1 MKRRFL
7 SLRTISGQY
16 LRLAFARQRV
26 DGDLR
31 APLVPVA
38 AQRPNISGGCAA
50 WWNQWRPE
58 VAIHPGVLFA
68 AAVCMIVGARTA
80 HAQTPGVH
88 YVEPAKPY
96 GVSPFLKTT
105 RKETVSAQG
114 TLQIPLITWAADGV
128 TVSANG
134 GLEANPNSPLARALR
149 RPVKLEVI
157 DDFDQQVQN
166 YVSGKSP
173 FLRGTAD
180 MIALVAQALKN
191 VDPGLEPVVVLQLS
205 TSTGADGFVAKDI
218 TSLADLKGK
227 KIVTQINGPH
237 LSLIGNMLKDA
248 GLQPGDVQI
257 KFVKQITA
265 DPGYKPGAPAEDP
278 ANAFRKD
285 ASLTGAACI
294 SPDILALTAGGTTG
308 TGLEGTVKGARPIF
322 TTKTASSIIFD
333 TYAVRRDFLGAYPE
347 TVEAFREAHLRQ
359 QEMFMDEL
367 ANIKKGHD
375 ADKKRVANFKTLC
388 KPLAKIFNQDENA
401 VSDYIIWVGS
411 DSQLA
416 GRVGNARFFDD
427 ASPVGF
433 RATTARIQEFF
444 QGLGLIES
452 PTIIAYNRPKVVEL
466 SEGGESAAA
475 ARPTPAPT
483 AAKPVF
489 ATTQAVRKAAE
500 SAGANVMYRYTFKFP
515 AQVSQIKWQDYPE
528 VFSKINE
535 TVSRYGG
542 AVVQLRGNADNFFY
556 NFVQAKQAQGQ
567 TTYQRRVAGTDKF
580 ETLPLPKSEELLSD
594 ANKLSYSRAFAVKKA
609 YAEYVRENL
618 HLSPDEVDLSRFDVK
633 GMGIGDP
640 VTKNPQTPEQRA
652 ENMRGE
658 MVIIA
663 AESELPAE
671 IGADDLK

>member
-1 MKRRFL
+1 MMKRSNL
-7 SLRTISGQY
+7 SPHL
-16 LRLAFARQRV
+16 LL
-26 DGDLR
+26 
-31 APLVPVA
+31 
-38 AQRPNISGGCAA
+38 
-50 WWNQWRPE
+50 
-58 VAIHPGVLFA
+58 A
-68 AAVCMIVGARTA
+68 AAVSLSLGTA
-80 HAQTPGVH
+80 SVPAQTSGGVH

-96 GVSPFLKTT
+96 GASPFLKTT
-105 RKETVSAQG
+105 RKGIVSAQG
-114 TLQIPLITWAADGV
+114 TLQVPLITWAADGV

-134 GLEANPNSPLARALR
+134 GLEPNPNSPLARALG

-166 YVSGKSP
+166 YVSGRSP

-205 TSTGADGFVAKDI
+205 TSTGADGFVAKNI
-218 TSLADLKGK
+218 STLSDLKGK
-227 KIVTQINGPH
+227 TLVTQINGPH

-257 KFVKQITA
+257 RFVKQITA
-265 DPGYKPGAPAEDP
+265 DPAYQPNTPAEDP

-285 ASLTGAACI
+285 PSLTGAACI
-294 SPDILALTAGGTTG
+294 SPDILALTAGGTVG

-333 TYAVRRDFLGAYPE
+333 TYAVRKDFLAEHAG

-359 QEMFMDEL
+359 QETFMDEL
-367 ANIKKGHD
+367 ANIKKGRE
-375 ADKKRVANFKTLC
+375 ADKKRVANFKALC
-388 KPLAKIFNQDENA
+388 KPLARIFNQDENA

-416 GRVGNARFFDD
+416 GRAGNARFFDD

-452 PTIIAYNRPKVVEL
+452 PMTIAYNRPAPTARTAA
-466 SEGGESAAA
+466 GEPAVA
-475 ARPTPAPT
+475 ARPTPPPVT
-483 AAKPVF
+483 AKPAF
-489 ATTQAVRKAAE
+489 ASTQAVRKAAE
-500 SAGANVMYRYTFKFP
+500 SANANVMYRYTFKFP
-515 AQVSQIKWQDYPE
+515 AQVSEIKWSDYPD

-542 AVVQLRGNADNFFY
+542 AVVQLRGHADNFFY

-567 TTYQRRVAGTDKF
+567 TTYQRRIAGTDKF
-580 ETLPLPKSEELLSD
+580 ETLPLPKPEELLND
-594 ANKLSYSRAFAVKKA
+594 ANALSYSRAFAVKRA
-609 YAEYVRENL
+609 YAAYVRENL

-633 GMGIGDP
+633 GMGIADP
-640 VTKNPQTPEQRA
+640 VMKNPQTPEQRA

-663 AESELPAE
+663 AESEIPAE

>member
-1 MKRRFL
+1 MKRHL
-7 SLRTISGQY
+7 L
-16 LRLAFARQRV
+16 
-26 DGDLR
+26 
-31 APLVPVA
+31 
-38 AQRPNISGGCAA
+38 
-50 WWNQWRPE
+50 
-58 VAIHPGVLFA
+58 A
-68 AAVCMIVGARTA
+68 AAVYSCFGLISVS
-80 HAQTPGVH
+80 AQTPAAVH

-96 GVSPFLKTT
+96 GASPFLKTT
-105 RKETVSAQG
+105 HKGAVNAQG

-134 GLEANPNSPLARALR
+134 GLEPNPNSPLARALG

-166 YVSGKSP
+166 YVAGKSP

-191 VDPGLEPVVVLQLS
+191 VDPGLEPVVVMQLS
-205 TSTGADGFVAKDI
+205 TSTGADGFIAKDLS
-218 TSLADLKGK
+218 SLADLKGK
-227 KIVTQINGPH
+227 KLVTQINGPH

-265 DPGYKPGAPAEDP
+265 DPSYKPGAPAEDP

-285 ASLTGAACI
+285 PSLTGAACI

-333 TYAVRRDFLGAYPE
+333 TYAVRRDFLGEHPD

-359 QEMFMDEL
+359 QEFFLDEL
-367 ANIKKGHD
+367 ANIKKGRD
-375 ADKKRVANFKTLC
+375 ADKKRVAAFKTLC

-401 VSDYIIWVGS
+401 VSDYIIWVGN

-416 GRVGNARFFDD
+416 GRAGNAKFFDD

-444 QGLGLIES
+444 VGLGLIES
-452 PTIIAYNRPKVVEL
+452 PVTIAYNRPTLAERTGPGDV
-466 SEGGESAAA
+466 AA
-475 ARPTPAPT
+475 ARPTPAPVIT
-483 AAKPVF
+483 KPAF
-489 ATTQAVRKAAE
+489 ASTQAVRKAAD

-515 AQVSQIKWQDYPE
+515 AQVSEIKWSDYPD
-528 VFSKINE
+528 VFAKINE

-556 NFVQAKQAQGQ
+556 NFVEAKQAQGQ
-567 TTYQRRVAGTDKF
+567 TTYQRRIAGTNKF
-580 ETLPLPKSEELLSD
+580 ETLPLPKPEELLND
-594 ANKLSYSRAFAVKKA
+594 ANALSYSRAFAVKRA
-609 YAEYVRENL
+609 YAAYVRENL
-618 HLSPDEVDLSRFDVK
+618 HLGPDEVDLSRFDVK
-633 GMGIGDP
+633 GMGLGNP
-640 VTKNPQTPEQRA
+640 VVKNPQTPEQRA

-663 AESELPAE
+663 AESEIPAE

>member
-1 MKRRFL
+1 MKRSFL
-7 SLRTISGQY
+7 
-16 LRLAFARQRV
+16 
-26 DGDLR
+26 
-31 APLVPVA
+31 
-38 AQRPNISGGCAA
+38 
-50 WWNQWRPE
+50 
-58 VAIHPGVLFA
+58 A
-68 AAVCMIVGARTA
+68 AAIYSCLGLASA
-80 HAQTPGVH
+80 LAQTPAGVH

-96 GVSPFLKTT
+96 GASPFLKTT
-105 RKETVSAQG
+105 RKGAVSAQG

-134 GLEANPNSPLARALR
+134 GLEPNPNSPLARALG

-218 TSLADLKGK
+218 SSLADLKGK
-227 KIVTQINGPH
+227 KLVTQINGPH

-265 DPGYKPGAPAEDP
+265 DPGYKPTAPAEDP
-278 ANAFRKD
+278 ANAFRRD
-285 ASLTGAACI
+285 PSLTGAACI

-333 TYAVRRDFLGAYPE
+333 TYAVRRDFLGEHPE
-347 TVEAFREAHLRQ
+347 LVEAFREAHLRQ

-367 ANIKKGHD
+367 ANIKKGRD

-416 GRVGNARFFDD
+416 GRAGNARFFDD

-433 RATTARIQEFF
+433 RATTTRIQEFF
-444 QGLGLIES
+444 QGLGLIDS
-452 PTIIAYNRPKVVEL
+452 PMIIAYNRPALAER
-466 SEGGESAAA
+466 STAGETVAK
-475 ARPTPAPT
+475 PTPPPT
-483 AAKPVF
+483 VVKPAF
-489 ATTQAVRKAAE
+489 ASTQAVRKAAD

-515 AQVSQIKWQDYPE
+515 AQVSEIKWSDYPD

-580 ETLPLPKSEELLSD
+580 ETLPLPKPEELLND
-594 ANKLSYSRAFAVKKA
+594 ANALSYSRAFAVKRA
-609 YAEYVRENL
+609 YAAYVRENL

-633 GMGIGDP
+633 GMGLGNP
-640 VTKNPQTPEQRA
+640 VVKNPQTPEQRA

-663 AESELPAE
+663 AESEIPAE

>member
-1 MKRRFL
+1 MQRHFL
-7 SLRTISGQY
+7 SS
-16 LRLAFARQRV
+16 
-26 DGDLR
+26 
-31 APLVPVA
+31 
-38 AQRPNISGGCAA
+38 RPI
-50 WWNQWRPE
+50 
-58 VAIHPGVLFA
+58 LA
-68 AAVCMIVGARTA
+68 AAIFLGLGAAPAPGQTTA
-80 HAQTPGVH
+80 GVH

-96 GVSPFLKTT
+96 GASPFLQTT
-105 RKETVSAQG
+105 RKGAVNLQG

-134 GLEANPNSPLARALR
+134 GLEPNPNSPLARALR

-191 VDPGLEPVVVLQLS
+191 VDPDLEPVVVLQLS
-205 TSTGADGFVAKDI
+205 TSTGADGFVAKDLA
-218 TSLADLKGK
+218 SVADLKGK
-227 KIVTQINGPH
+227 ALVTQINGPH

-265 DPGYKPGAPAEDP
+265 APDYNPKTPAEDP
-278 ANAFRKD
+278 ANAFRRD
-285 ASLTGAACI
+285 PSLTGATCI
-294 SPDILALTAGGTTG
+294 SPDILALTAGGAVG

-333 TYAVRRDFLGAYPE
+333 TYAVRRDFLGAHPDL
-347 TVEAFREAHLRQ
+347 VEAFREAHLRQ
-359 QEMFMDEL
+359 QEFFLDEL
-367 ANIKKGHD
+367 ANVKKGRE
-375 ADKKRVANFKTLC
+375 ADRKRVNNFKALC

-401 VSDYIIWVGS
+401 VNDYIIWLGS

-416 GRVGNARFFDD
+416 GRAGNARFFDD
-427 ASPVGF
+427 ANPVGF

-444 QGLGLIES
+444 MGLGLIES
-452 PTIIAYNRPKVVEL
+452 PMTIAYNRPALAERPAA
-466 SEGGESAAA
+466 GNAPAAA
-475 ARPTPAPT
+475 PTPVPVAR
-483 AAKPVF
+483 PVF
-489 ATTQAVRKAAE
+489 ASTQAVRKAAE

-515 AQVSQIKWQDYPE
+515 AQVSEIKWSDYPD

-542 AVVQLRGNADNFFY
+542 AVVQLRGHADNFFY
-556 NFVQAKQAQGQ
+556 NFVMAKQAQGQ
-567 TTYQRRVAGTDKF
+567 TTYQRRIAGTDKF
-580 ETLPLPKSEELLSD
+580 ETLPLPKPEEILND
-594 ANKLSYSRAFAVKKA
+594 ANALSYSRAFAVKRA
-609 YAEYVRENL
+609 YAAYLREHL
-618 HLSPDEVDLSRFDVK
+618 QLSPEEVDLSRFDVK
-633 GMGIGDP
+633 GMGLADP
-640 VTKNPQTPEQRA
+640 VIKNPQTPEQRA

-663 AESELPAE
+663 AESEIPAE

>member
-1 MKRRFL
+1 MKRSIL
-7 SLRTISGQY
+7 
-16 LRLAFARQRV
+16 
-26 DGDLR
+26 
-31 APLVPVA
+31 
-38 AQRPNISGGCAA
+38 
-50 WWNQWRPE
+50 
-58 VAIHPGVLFA
+58 A
-68 AAVCMIVGARTA
+68 AAAICSGLGLASA
-80 HAQTPGVH
+80 CAQTTAGVH

-96 GVSPFLKTT
+96 GASPFLKTT
-105 RKETVSAQG
+105 HKGAVSAQG
-114 TLQIPLITWAADGV
+114 TLEIPLITWAADGV

-134 GLEANPNSPLARALR
+134 GLDANPNSPLARALG

-166 YVSGKSP
+166 YVAGKSA

-191 VDPGLEPVVVLQLS
+191 VDPNLEPVVVLQLS
-205 TSTGADGFVAKDI
+205 TSTGADGFVAKNLS
-218 TSLADLKGK
+218 TLADLKGK
-227 KIVTQINGPH
+227 TLVTQINGPH

-265 DPGYKPGAPAEDP
+265 DPGYKANAPAEDP

-285 ASLTGAACI
+285 PSLTGAACI

-333 TYAVRRDFLGAYPE
+333 TYAVRRDFLGAHPE
-347 TVEAFREAHLRQ
+347 LVEAFRETHLRQ

-367 ANIKKGHD
+367 ANIKKGRD

-388 KPLAKIFNQDENA
+388 RPLAKIFNQDENA

-411 DSQLA
+411 DLQLA
-416 GRVGNARFFDD
+416 GRAGNAKFFDD

-433 RATTARIQEFF
+433 RATTTRIQEFF

-452 PTIIAYNRPKVVEL
+452 PTTIAYNRPALAER
-466 SEGGESAAA
+466 SAAGETVA
-475 ARPTPAPT
+475 KPTPAPS
-483 AAKPVF
+483 AAKPAF
-489 ATTQAVRKAAE
+489 ASTQAVRKAAD

-515 AQVSQIKWQDYPE
+515 AQVSEIKWQDYPD

-567 TTYQRRVAGTDKF
+567 TTYQRRIAGTDKF
-580 ETLPLPKSEELLSD
+580 ETLPLPKPEELLND

-618 HLSPDEVDLSRFDVK
+618 HLGPDEVDLSRFDVK
-633 GMGIGDP
+633 GMGITDP

-652 ENMRGE
+652 GNMRGE

>member
-1 MKRRFL
+1 
-7 SLRTISGQY
+7 
-16 LRLAFARQRV
+16 
-26 DGDLR
+26 
-31 APLVPVA
+31 
-38 AQRPNISGGCAA
+38 
-50 WWNQWRPE
+50 
-58 VAIHPGVLFA
+58 
-68 AAVCMIVGARTA
+68 MIAGARSA
-80 HAQTPGVH
+80 LAQTPAGVH

-96 GVSPFLKTT
+96 GASPFLKTT
-105 RKETVSAQG
+105 RKGAVSAQG

-134 GLEANPNSPLARALR
+134 GLEPNPNSPLARALG
-149 RPVKLEVI
+149 RPVRLEVI

-166 YVSGKSP
+166 YVAGKSP

-191 VDPGLEPVVVLQLS
+191 VDPNLEPVVVLQLS
-205 TSTGADGFVAKDI
+205 TSTGADGFVAKNLS
-218 TSLADLKGK
+218 SLADLKGK
-227 KIVTQINGPH
+227 TLVTQINGPH

-265 DPGYKPGAPAEDP
+265 DPGYKPTSPAEDP
-278 ANAFRKD
+278 ANAFRRD
-285 ASLTGAACI
+285 LSLTGAACI

-333 TYAVRRDFLGAYPE
+333 TYAVRRDFLGEHPE
-347 TVEAFREAHLRQ
+347 LVEAFREAHLRQ

-367 ANIKKGHD
+367 ANIKKGRD

-416 GRVGNARFFDD
+416 GRAGNAKFFDD

-433 RATTARIQEFF
+433 RATTARIREFF

-452 PTIIAYNRPKVVEL
+452 PTTIAYNRPALAEH
-466 SEGGESAAA
+466 SAAGETTA
-475 ARPTPAPT
+475 KPAPAPT
-483 AAKPVF
+483 AAKPAF
-489 ATTQAVRKAAE
+489 ASTQAVRKAAD

-515 AQVSQIKWQDYPE
+515 AQVSEIKWSDYPE
-528 VFSKINE
+528 VFGKINE

-556 NFVQAKQAQGQ
+556 NFVQTKQAQGQ
-567 TTYQRRVAGTDKF
+567 TTYQRRIAGTDKF
-580 ETLPLPKSEELLSD
+580 ETLPLPKPEELLND
-594 ANKLSYSRAFAVKKA
+594 ANALSYSRAFAVKRA
-609 YAEYVRENL
+609 YAAYVRENL

-633 GMGIGDP
+633 GMGLGNP
-640 VTKNPQTPEQRA
+640 VVKNPQTPEQRA

-663 AESELPAE
+663 AESEIPAE

>member
-1 MKRRFL
+1 MKRSFL
-7 SLRTISGQY
+7 
-16 LRLAFARQRV
+16 
-26 DGDLR
+26 
-31 APLVPVA
+31 
-38 AQRPNISGGCAA
+38 
-50 WWNQWRPE
+50 
-58 VAIHPGVLFA
+58 A
-68 AAVCMIVGARTA
+68 AAVCSCLGLASA
-80 HAQTPGVH
+80 LAQTPAGVH

-96 GVSPFLKTT
+96 GASPFLKTT
-105 RKETVSAQG
+105 RKGAVSTQG

-134 GLEANPNSPLARALR
+134 GLEPNPNSPLARALG

-166 YVSGKSP
+166 YVAGKSP

-191 VDPGLEPVVVLQLS
+191 VDPGLEPVVVMQLS

-218 TSLADLKGK
+218 SSLADLKGK
-227 KIVTQINGPH
+227 KLVTQINGPH

-265 DPGYKPGAPAEDP
+265 DPGYNVKSPAEDP
-278 ANAFRKD
+278 ANAFRRD
-285 ASLTGAACI
+285 PSLTGAACI

-333 TYAVRRDFLGAYPE
+333 TYAVRRDFLGEHPE
-347 TVEAFREAHLRQ
+347 LVEAFREAHLRQ

-367 ANIKKGHD
+367 ANIKKGRD
-375 ADKKRVANFKTLC
+375 ADKKRVASFKTLC

-416 GRVGNARFFDD
+416 GRAGNAKFFDD

-433 RATTARIQEFF
+433 RATTTRIQEFF
-444 QGLGLIES
+444 VGLGLIES
-452 PTIIAYNRPKVVEL
+452 PMTIAYNRPALAERVGPGDV
-466 SEGGESAAA
+466 AAA
-475 ARPTPAPT
+475 KPTPAP
-483 AAKPVF
+483 AIAKPAF
-489 ATTQAVRKAAE
+489 ASTQAVRKAAD
-500 SAGANVMYRYTFKFP
+500 SANANVMYRYTFKFP
-515 AQVSQIKWQDYPE
+515 AQVSEIKWSDYPD

-542 AVVQLRGNADNFFY
+542 AVVQLRGHADNFFY

-580 ETLPLPKSEELLSD
+580 ETLPLPKPEELLND
-594 ANKLSYSRAFAVKKA
+594 ANALSYSRAFAVKRA
-609 YAEYVRENL
+609 YAAYVRENL

-633 GMGIGDP
+633 GMGLGDP
-640 VTKNPQTPEQRA
+640 IVKNPQTPEQRA

-663 AESELPAE
+663 AESEIPAE

>member
-1 MKRRFL
+1 MKRSSLSPSLFL
-7 SLRTISGQY
+7 
-16 LRLAFARQRV
+16 
-26 DGDLR
+26 
-31 APLVPVA
+31 
-38 AQRPNISGGCAA
+38 
-50 WWNQWRPE
+50 
-58 VAIHPGVLFA
+58 A
-68 AAVCMIVGARTA
+68 AAVCSVLGAVSSP
-80 HAQTPGVH
+80 AQTTAGVH

-96 GVSPFLKTT
+96 GASPFFKTT
-105 RKETVSAQG
+105 HKGAVNLQG
-114 TLQIPLITWAADGV
+114 PLQIPLITWAADGV

-134 GLEANPNSPLARALR
+134 GLEPNPNSPLARALG

-218 TSLADLKGK
+218 TSIADLKGK

-248 GLQPGDVQI
+248 GLQPNDVQI

-265 DPGYKPGAPAEDP
+265 APDYNPKTPAEDP
-278 ANAFRKD
+278 ANALRRD
-285 ASLTGAACI
+285 PSLTGATCI

-308 TGLEGTVKGARPIF
+308 TGLEGTVKGARAIF

-333 TYAVRRDFLGAYPE
+333 TYAVRRDFLGEHPDL
-347 TVEAFREAHLRQ
+347 VDAFREAHLRQ
-359 QEMFMDEL
+359 QEFFLDEL

-375 ADKKRVANFKTLC
+375 ADKKRVASFKALC

-416 GRVGNARFFDD
+416 GRAGNAKFFDD
-427 ASPVGF
+427 ANPVGF

-444 QGLGLIES
+444 VGLGLIES
-452 PTIIAYNRPKVVEL
+452 PTTIAYNRPALAERPAA
-466 SEGGESAAA
+466 GEMSAVAK
-475 ARPTPAPT
+475 PAP
-483 AAKPVF
+483 APSVAKPAF
-489 ATTQAVRKAAE
+489 ASTQAVRKAAE

-515 AQVSQIKWQDYPE
+515 AQVSEIKWQDYPD

-535 TVSRYGG
+535 TVNRYGG
-542 AVVQLRGNADNFFY
+542 AVVQLRGHADNFFY

-567 TTYQRRVAGTDKF
+567 TTYQRRIAGTDKF
-580 ETLPLPKSEELLSD
+580 ETLPLPKPEELLND
-594 ANKLSYSRAFAVKKA
+594 ANALSYSRAFAVKRA
-609 YAEYVRENL
+609 YAAYVREHL
-618 HLSPDEVDLSRFDVK
+618 QLSPDEVDLSRFDVK
-633 GMGIGDP
+633 GMGLADP
-640 VTKNPQTPEQRA
+640 IVKNPQTPEQRA

-663 AESELPAE
+663 AESEIPAE

>member
-1 MKRRFL
+1 MKRHFL
-7 SLRTISGQY
+7 
-16 LRLAFARQRV
+16 
-26 DGDLR
+26 
-31 APLVPVA
+31 
-38 AQRPNISGGCAA
+38 
-50 WWNQWRPE
+50 
-58 VAIHPGVLFA
+58 A
-68 AAVCMIVGARTA
+68 AAVYSCLGLAA
-80 HAQTPGVH
+80 ASAQTPAGVH

-96 GVSPFLKTT
+96 GASPFLKTT
-105 RKETVSAQG
+105 RKGAVSAQG

-134 GLEANPNSPLARALR
+134 GLEPNPNSPLARALG

-191 VDPGLEPVVVLQLS
+191 VDPNLEPVVILQLS
-205 TSTGADGFVAKDI
+205 TSTGADGFVAKNLS
-218 TSLADLKGK
+218 TLADLKGK
-227 KIVTQINGPH
+227 TLVTQINGPH

-265 DPGYKPGAPAEDP
+265 DPGYKTSAPAEDP
-278 ANAFRKD
+278 ANAFRRD
-285 ASLTGAACI
+285 PSLTGAACI

-333 TYAVRRDFLGAYPE
+333 TYAVRRDFLGEYPE
-347 TVEAFREAHLRQ
+347 QVEAFREAHLRQ

-367 ANIKKGHD
+367 ANIKKGRD

-416 GRVGNARFFDD
+416 GRAGNAKFFDD

-433 RATTARIQEFF
+433 RATTTRIQEFF
-444 QGLGLIES
+444 VGLGLIES
-452 PTIIAYNRPKVVEL
+452 PMNIAYNRPALTER
-466 SEGGESAAA
+466 SAAGETA
-475 ARPTPAPT
+475 ATTAKPTPPPT
-483 AAKPVF
+483 VAKPAF
-489 ATTQAVRKAAE
+489 ASTQAVRKAAD

-515 AQVSQIKWQDYPE
+515 AQVSEIKWSDYPD

-567 TTYQRRVAGTDKF
+567 TTYQRRIAGTDKF
-580 ETLPLPKSEELLSD
+580 ETLPLPKPEELLND
-594 ANKLSYSRAFAVKKA
+594 ANALSYSRAFAVKRA
-609 YAEYVRENL
+609 YAAYVRENL
-618 HLSPDEVDLSRFDVK
+618 HLGADEVDLSRFDVK
-633 GMGIGDP
+633 GMGFGNP
-640 VTKNPQTPEQRA
+640 VVKNPQTPEQRA

-663 AESELPAE
+663 AESEIPAE

>member
-1 MKRRFL
+1 MKR
-7 SLRTISGQY
+7 SL
-16 LRLAFARQRV
+16 L
-26 DGDLR
+26 
-31 APLVPVA
+31 
-38 AQRPNISGGCAA
+38 
-50 WWNQWRPE
+50 
-58 VAIHPGVLFA
+58 A
-68 AAVCMIVGARTA
+68 AAVCSCLGLASTS
-80 HAQTPGVH
+80 AQTPAGVR

-96 GVSPFLKTT
+96 GASPFLKTT
-105 RKETVSAQG
+105 RKGVVSAQG
-114 TLQIPLITWAADGV
+114 ALQIPLLTWAADGV

-134 GLEANPNSPLARALR
+134 GLEPNPNSPLARALG

-180 MIALVAQALKN
+180 MIALVAQALKT
-191 VDPGLEPVVVLQLS
+191 VDPNLEPVVVLQLS
-205 TSTGADGFVAKDI
+205 TSTGADGFVAKNLG
-218 TSLADLKGK
+218 TLADLKGK
-227 KIVTQINGPH
+227 TLVTQLNGPH
-237 LSLIGNMLKDA
+237 LSLIGNLLKDA

-265 DPGYKPGAPAEDP
+265 DPGYKPSAPAEDP
-278 ANAFRKD
+278 ANAFRRD
-285 ASLTGAACI
+285 PSLTGAACI

-333 TYAVRRDFLGAYPE
+333 TYAVRRDFLGEHPE
-347 TVEAFREAHLRQ
+347 WVEAFREAHLRQ

-367 ANIKKGHD
+367 ANVKKGRD
-375 ADKKRVANFKTLC
+375 ADKKRVNNFKTLC

-416 GRVGNARFFDD
+416 GRAGNARFFDD

-452 PTIIAYNRPKVVEL
+452 PVTIAYNRPAPGATP
-466 SEGGESAAA
+466 GGFDKGKGVTLE
-475 ARPTPAPT
+475 TP
-483 AAKPVF
+483 KPAF
-489 ATTQAVRKAAE
+489 ASTQAVRKAAD
-500 SAGANVMYRYTFKFP
+500 SAGANIMYRYTFKFP
-515 AQVSQIKWQDYPE
+515 AQVSEIKWSDYPD

-580 ETLPLPKSEELLSD
+580 ETLPLPKPEELLND
-594 ANKLSYSRAFAVKKA
+594 ANALSYSRAFAVKRA
-609 YAEYVRENL
+609 YAAYVRENL
-618 HLSPDEVDLSRFDVK
+618 HLGPDEVDLSRFDVK
-633 GMGIGDP
+633 GMGLGNP
-640 VTKNPQTPEQRA
+640 VVKNPQTPEQRA

-663 AESELPAE
+663 AESEIPAE